1 LLDDHWGGSYER
13 GFEAGRD
20 SALADVSSGSGQ
32 SVSYGSQQA
41 DVGLDGSYQ
50 DSASGGSGFGGGDDS
65 YSGGGDVDFAGN
77 YDTSGGSDPGGGAFD
92 FGVRHRTATQL
103 QVL

>member
-50 DSASGGSGFGGGDDS
+50 DSASGGSGFGGGD
-65 YSGGGDVDFAGN
+65 VDFAGN

-92 FGVRHRTATQL
+92 FGGFESNGCT
-103 QVL
+103 